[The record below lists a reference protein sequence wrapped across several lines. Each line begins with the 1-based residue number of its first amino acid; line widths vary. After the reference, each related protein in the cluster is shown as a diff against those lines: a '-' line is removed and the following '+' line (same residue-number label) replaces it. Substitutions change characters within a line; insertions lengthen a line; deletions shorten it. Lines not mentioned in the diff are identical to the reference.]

1 MSSRNRSVGYVLG
14 LLAVLT
20 ILPLFIISTKGLKKG
35 IDLSGGTILVYEI
48 DQTRQKSNIDIN
60 ELISA
65 IKRRINPDG
74 IKDIVIRPIGSNRVE
89 VIYPE
94 ASAEDVENTK
104 RSITDQGLLQ
114 FRILASLKHEDDVL
128 RDAARE
134 NFLEWTNKRTTW
146 VKYSES
152 LTETGRTD
160 LTLSGRKLT
169 DPKARWRKNEFNGW
183 NVVLDGVNQTTE
195 LTVVSNDANSLTLSA
210 DAGGTTLT
218 GFTIGR
224 NKSQITGFDPSRF
237 KSNKEMR
244 DAMATAPKD
253 SPIVR
258 ERNLGPGRVEQYVL
272 VQIPPETQDV
282 SGQYLA
288 RAMLTQDSRL
298 NPAVGFSFNRRGA
311 SKFGRLTGEHLP
323 EEGGN
328 FKYRLAIVLDDYI
341 QSAPSLNAQISDSG
355 IIEGGQNGFE
365 VKEVEF
371 LLNIL
376 NAGSLPATL
385 NPVPLQEEK
394 VGPTLGQDT
403 IQKGVYAIAISMIV
417 VPIFMVFYYR
427 ICGIIAVIALVLNLI
442 LLVGF
447 MSLTT
452 STITL
457 PGLAG
462 LALTIGMA
470 VDANVLIFERMREEK
485 DKGAS
490 LNEQIRNGFDRAWT
504 TILDANITTVLSG
517 VVLFYI
523 GTEEIKGF
531 ALTLIVGLVWNLITA
546 VYVTRVIFDF
556 LASRGML
563 KEISM
568 LRFLSSTSIDFV
580 GKRQVAAM
588 VSVIVIGI
596 GLLAFAVRVNNHN
609 MFNIDFTGGTLVT
622 VRLNEKDAAVAGK
635 SVDQRS
641 AYVRTTA
648 SVLPDVT
655 IETLNVGG
663 EEVSR
668 FNIRTSDEDQ
678 ARVQAE
684 ISKAFGP
691 ALARVELAVGP
702 RQAVAAEAPKAEPAK
717 DAAKE
722 KEAAKAAAPVV
733 ATPAAGK
740 YELSVN
746 IKQSAGRIADLF
758 TKVLADEKTGG
769 KVETPEQAF
778 TIKSLD
784 SAAITQPDVPS
795 DKFVLQSALPEA
807 QITAKI
813 EALKSVVANDPALMF
828 ERVSNFGGTVAGETQ
843 TLAIMATVASW
854 LIIAAYLW
862 LRFKSWSYGLA
873 AVLALVHDVLVA
885 LGAVALTYWIA
896 QIPVIGSLLMIEQF
910 KIDLPMI
917 AAFLTLIGF
926 SVNDTIVIF
935 DRLREIK
942 GKSEV
947 INEKIVNDALNQT
960 LSRTIL
966 TSLTAWSVV
975 IIIYIFGGEGLH
987 GFSFTLVVGF
997 LSGTYS
1003 TIYIATPVLISWLG
1017 RDRSNVPAKS
1027 SAKPAMAKG

>member
-14 LLAVLT
+14 LLAVLSL
-20 ILPLFIISTKGLKKG
+20 LPLFIIYSKGLKKG

-94 ASAEDVENTK
+94 ATAEDVENTK

-114 FRILASLKHEDDVL
+114 FRILASLKHEDDLL

-134 NFLEWTNKRTTW
+134 NFLEWTNKRSSW

-183 NVVLDGVNQTTE
+183 NVALDGVNQTSE

-210 DAGGTTLT
+210 DPGGSTLT

-224 NKSQITGFDPSRF
+224 NKSLISGFDPSTF
-237 KSNKEMR
+237 KTNKDLR

-258 ERNLGPGRVEQYVL
+258 KRNLGPGRVEEYVL
-272 VQIPPETQDV
+272 VQVPPETQDV

-288 RAMLTQDSRL
+288 RAFLTQDGRL

-328 FKYRLAIVLDDYI
+328 FKYRLAIVLDDYV

-355 IIEGGQNGFE
+355 IIEGGQSGFE

-403 IQKGVYAIAISMIV
+403 IQKGIYAIAISMVV

-427 ICGIIAVIALVLNLI
+427 LCGVIAVIAMVLNLI

-452 STITL
+452 STFTL

-517 VVLFYI
+517 IVLFYI

-531 ALTLIVGLVWNLITA
+531 ALTLIVGLVWNLVTA
-546 VYVTRVIFDF
+546 VYVTRVMFDF
-556 LASRGML
+556 LAAKGLL

-568 LRFLSSTSIDFV
+568 LRFMSATSIDFV
-580 GKRQVAAM
+580 GKRRVAAM
-588 VSVIVIGI
+588 ISLVVIGI
-596 GLLAFAVRVNNHN
+596 GLLAFGIRVTNHT

-622 VRLNEKDAAVAGK
+622 IRLNEKDAAVAGK

-641 AYVRTTA
+641 AWVRSTA

-678 ARVQAE
+678 ARVQGE
-684 ISKAFGP
+684 ISKAFGT
-691 ALARVELAVGP
+691 ALSRVELAVGP
-702 RQAVAAEAPKAEPAK
+702 RQAVAADAPRAEPAK
-717 DAAKE
+717 DAPKD
-722 KEAAKAAAPVV
+722 AAKPATPAPAAAS
-733 ATPAAGK
+733 AAGK
-740 YELSVN
+740 YDLTVN
-746 IKQSAGRIADLF
+746 IKQSAGRLVDLF
-758 TKVLADEKTGG
+758 ARVLADDKSGG
-769 KVETPEQAF
+769 KVESPEQAF

-784 SAAITQPDVPS
+784 SAALTQPDVPS
-795 DKFVLQSALPEA
+795 DKFVLQSSLPEA
-807 QITAKI
+807 QMTAKI

-843 TLAIMATVASW
+843 TLAIMATVSSW

-885 LGAVALTYWIA
+885 LGAVALTYWVA
-896 QIPVIGSLLMIEQF
+896 QIPVVGSLLMIEQF

-942 GKSEV
+942 GKSDV

-975 IIIYIFGGEGLH
+975 VIIYIFGGEGLH

-1017 RDRSNVPAKS
+1017 RDRSSAPVKS

>member
-1 MSSRNRSVGYVLG
+1 MSSRNRSVGFVLG

-20 ILPLFIISTKGLKKG
+20 VLPLFIISAKGLKKG

-48 DQTRQKSNIDIN
+48 DQSRQKSNIDIN

-94 ASAEDVENTK
+94 ATAEDVENTK

-114 FRILASLKHEDDVL
+114 FRILASLKHEDELL
-128 RDAARE
+128 RDATKE
-134 NFLEWTNKRTTW
+134 NFLEWPNKRTTW
-146 VKYSES
+146 VKYAES
-152 LTETGRTD
+152 VTETGRTD
-160 LTLSGRKLT
+160 VSVSGNKLT

-183 NVVLDGVNQTTE
+183 NVLIDGINQTTE
-195 LTVVSNDANSLTLSA
+195 LTVVSNDATTITLSA
-210 DAGGTTLT
+210 DAGGTSAT
-218 GFTIGR
+218 GYTIGR
-224 NKSQITGFDPSRF
+224 NKSQIAGFDPSRY

-253 SPIVR
+253 SPIIR
-258 ERNLGPGRVEQYVL
+258 ERKLGQNRVEQYVL
-272 VQIPPETQDV
+272 VQVPPETQDV

-288 RAMLTQDSRL
+288 RAFLTQDGRL

-328 FKYRLAIVLDDYI
+328 FKYRLAILLDDYI
-341 QSAPSLNAQISDSG
+341 QSAPTLNAQISDSG
-355 IIEGGQNGFE
+355 IIEGGQSGFE

-403 IQKGVYAIAISMIV
+403 IQKGVYAIIISMIV
-417 VPIFMVFYYR
+417 VPIFMIIYYR
-427 ICGIIAVIALVLNLI
+427 VCGIIAVIALVLNLI

-447 MSLTT
+447 MSLTS

-517 VVLFYI
+517 IVLFAI

-531 ALTLIVGLVWNLITA
+531 ALTLIVGLLWNLITA

-556 LASRGML
+556 LSSKGLL
-563 KEISM
+563 KEINM
-568 LRFLSSTSIDFV
+568 LRFLASTSIDFV
-580 GKRQVAAM
+580 GKRQIAAM
-588 VSVIVIGI
+588 ISVIVIGV
-596 GLLAFAVRVNNHN
+596 GLLAFGVRVANNT

-622 VRLNEKDAAVAGK
+622 IRLNETDSAIAGK

-641 AYVRTTA
+641 AYVRSTA

-663 EEVSR
+663 EAVSR

-678 ARVQAE
+678 ARVQSE

-702 RQAVAAEAPKAEPAK
+702 RQAVEAPKAEPTK
-717 DAAKE
+717 DATKD
-722 KEAAKAAAPVV
+722 AAKAAAPVT
-733 ATPAAGK
+733 APAPAAGK

-746 IKQSAGRIADLF
+746 IKQSAGRLAELF
-758 TKVLADEKTGG
+758 SKVLADEKTGG
-769 KVETPEQAF
+769 KVDAPEQSF
-778 TIKSLD
+778 TINSLD
-784 SAAITQPDVPS
+784 SAALTQPDVPS

-813 EALKSVVANDPALMF
+813 DALKSAVANDPALMF

-854 LIIAAYLW
+854 AIIAAYLW

-885 LGAVALTYWIA
+885 LGAVALTYWLA

-942 GKSEV
+942 GKSDV
-947 INEKIVNDALNQT
+947 INEKMVNDALNQT

-975 IIIYIFGGEGLH
+975 AIIYIFGGEGLH

-1003 TIYIATPVLISWLG
+1003 TIYIATPVLIRWLG
-1017 RDRSNVPAKS
+1017 RDRSSVTVKNSP
-1027 SAKPAMAKG
+1027 KPALAKG

>member
-14 LLAVLT
+14 LLAVLSL
-20 ILPLFIISTKGLKKG
+20 LPLFIIYSKGLKKG

-94 ASAEDVENTK
+94 ATAEDVENTK

-114 FRILASLKHEDDVL
+114 FRILASLKHEDDLL

-134 NFLEWTNKRTTW
+134 NFLEWTNKRSSW

-183 NVVLDGVNQTTE
+183 NVALDGVNQTSE

-210 DAGGTTLT
+210 DPGGSTLT

-224 NKSQITGFDPSRF
+224 NKSLISGFDPSTF
-237 KSNKEMR
+237 KTNKDLR

-258 ERNLGPGRVEQYVL
+258 KRNLGPGRVEEYVL
-272 VQIPPETQDV
+272 VQVPPETQDV

-288 RAMLTQDSRL
+288 RAFLTQDGRL

-328 FKYRLAIVLDDYI
+328 FKYRLAIVLDDYV

-355 IIEGGQNGFE
+355 IIEGGQSGFE

-403 IQKGVYAIAISMIV
+403 IQKGIYAIAISMVV

-427 ICGIIAVIALVLNLI
+427 LCGVIAVIALVLNLI

-452 STITL
+452 STFTL

-517 VVLFYI
+517 IVLFYI

-546 VYVTRVIFDF
+546 VYVTRVMFDF
-556 LASRGML
+556 LAAKGLL

-568 LRFLSSTSIDFV
+568 LRFMSATSIDFV
-580 GKRQVAAM
+580 GKRRVAAM
-588 VSVIVIGI
+588 ISLVVIGI
-596 GLLAFAVRVNNHN
+596 GLLAFGIRVTNHT

-622 VRLNEKDAAVAGK
+622 IRLNEKDAAVAGK

-641 AYVRTTA
+641 AWVRSTA

-678 ARVQAE
+678 ARVQGE
-684 ISKAFGP
+684 ISKAFGT
-691 ALARVELAVGP
+691 ALSRVELAVGP
-702 RQAVAAEAPKAEPAK
+702 RQAVAADAPRAEPAK
-717 DAAKE
+717 DAPKD
-722 KEAAKAAAPVV
+722 AAKPATPAPAAAS
-733 ATPAAGK
+733 AAGK
-740 YELSVN
+740 YDLTVN
-746 IKQSAGRIADLF
+746 IKQSAGRLVDLF
-758 TKVLADEKTGG
+758 AKVLADDKSGG
-769 KVETPEQAF
+769 KVESPEQAF

-784 SAAITQPDVPS
+784 SAALTQPDVPS
-795 DKFVLQSALPEA
+795 DKFVLQSSLPEA
-807 QITAKI
+807 QMTAKI

-843 TLAIMATVASW
+843 TLAIMATVSSW

-885 LGAVALTYWIA
+885 LGAVALTYWVA
-896 QIPVIGSLLMIEQF
+896 QIPVVGSLLMIEQF

-942 GKSEV
+942 GKSDV

-975 IIIYIFGGEGLH
+975 VIIYIFGGEGLH

-1017 RDRSNVPAKS
+1017 RDRSSAPVKS

>member
-14 LLAVLT
+14 LLAVLSL
-20 ILPLFIISTKGLKKG
+20 LPLFIIYSKGLKKG

-94 ASAEDVENTK
+94 ATAEDVENTK

-114 FRILASLKHEDDVL
+114 FRILASLKHEDDLL

-134 NFLEWTNKRTTW
+134 NFLEWTNKRSSW

-183 NVVLDGVNQTTE
+183 NVALDGVNQTSE

-210 DAGGTTLT
+210 DPGGSTLT

-224 NKSQITGFDPSRF
+224 NKSLISGFDPSTF
-237 KSNKEMR
+237 KTNKDLR

-258 ERNLGPGRVEQYVL
+258 KRNLGPGRVEEYVL
-272 VQIPPETQDV
+272 VQVPPETQDV

-288 RAMLTQDSRL
+288 RAFLTQDGRL

-328 FKYRLAIVLDDYI
+328 FKYRLAIVLDDYV

-355 IIEGGQNGFE
+355 IIEGGQSGFE

-403 IQKGVYAIAISMIV
+403 IQKGIYAIAISMVV

-427 ICGIIAVIALVLNLI
+427 LCGVIAVIALVLNLI

-452 STITL
+452 STFTL

-517 VVLFYI
+517 IVLFYI

-546 VYVTRVIFDF
+546 VYVTRVMFDF
-556 LASRGML
+556 LAAKGLL

-568 LRFLSSTSIDFV
+568 LRFMSATSIDFV
-580 GKRQVAAM
+580 GKRRVAAM
-588 VSVIVIGI
+588 ISLVVIGI
-596 GLLAFAVRVNNHN
+596 GLLAFGIRVTNHT

-622 VRLNEKDAAVAGK
+622 IRLNEKDAAVAGK

-641 AYVRTTA
+641 AWVRSTA

-678 ARVQAE
+678 ARVQGE
-684 ISKAFGP
+684 ISKAFGT
-691 ALARVELAVGP
+691 ALSRVELAVGP
-702 RQAVAAEAPKAEPAK
+702 RQAVAADAPRAEPAK
-717 DAAKE
+717 DAPKD
-722 KEAAKAAAPVV
+722 AAKPATPVPAAAS
-733 ATPAAGK
+733 AAGK
-740 YELSVN
+740 YDLTVN
-746 IKQSAGRIADLF
+746 IKQSAGRLVDLF
-758 TKVLADEKTGG
+758 ARVLADDKSGG
-769 KVETPEQAF
+769 KVESPEQAF

-784 SAAITQPDVPS
+784 SAALTQPDVPS
-795 DKFVLQSALPEA
+795 DKFVLQSSLPEA
-807 QITAKI
+807 QMTAKI

-843 TLAIMATVASW
+843 TLAIMATVSSW

-885 LGAVALTYWIA
+885 LGAVALTYWVA
-896 QIPVIGSLLMIEQF
+896 QIPVVGSLLMIEQF

-942 GKSEV
+942 GKSDV

-975 IIIYIFGGEGLH
+975 VIIYIFGGEGLH

-1017 RDRSNVPAKS
+1017 RDRSSAPVKS

>member
-14 LLAVLT
+14 LLAVLSL
-20 ILPLFIISTKGLKKG
+20 LPLFIIYSKGLKKG

-94 ASAEDVENTK
+94 ATAEDVENTK

-114 FRILASLKHEDDVL
+114 FRILASLKHEDDLL

-134 NFLEWTNKRTTW
+134 NFLEWTNKRSSW

-183 NVVLDGVNQTTE
+183 NVALDGVNQTSE
-195 LTVVSNDANSLTLSA
+195 LAVVSNDANSLTLSA
-210 DAGGTTLT
+210 DPGGSTLT

-224 NKSQITGFDPSRF
+224 NKSLISGFDPSSF
-237 KSNKEMR
+237 KTNKDLR

-258 ERNLGPGRVEQYVL
+258 KRNLGPGRVEEYVL
-272 VQIPPETQDV
+272 VQVPPETQDV

-288 RAMLTQDSRL
+288 RAFLTQDGRL

-328 FKYRLAIVLDDYI
+328 FKYRLAIVLDDYV

-355 IIEGGQNGFE
+355 IIEGGQSGFE

-403 IQKGVYAIAISMIV
+403 IQKGIYAIAISMVV

-427 ICGIIAVIALVLNLI
+427 LCGVIAVIAMVLNLI

-452 STITL
+452 STFTL

-517 VVLFYI
+517 IVLFYI

-531 ALTLIVGLVWNLITA
+531 ALTLIVGLVWNLVTA
-546 VYVTRVIFDF
+546 VYVTRVMFDF
-556 LASRGML
+556 LAAKGLL

-568 LRFLSSTSIDFV
+568 LRFMSATSIDFV
-580 GKRQVAAM
+580 GKRRVAAM
-588 VSVIVIGI
+588 ISLVVIGI
-596 GLLAFAVRVNNHN
+596 GLLAFGIRVTNHT

-622 VRLNEKDAAVAGK
+622 IRLNEKDAAMAGK

-641 AYVRTTA
+641 AWVRSTA

-678 ARVQAE
+678 ARVQGE
-684 ISKAFGP
+684 ISKAFGT
-691 ALARVELAVGP
+691 ALSRVELAVGP
-702 RQAVAAEAPKAEPAK
+702 RQAVAADAPRAEPAK
-717 DAAKE
+717 DAPKD
-722 KEAAKAAAPVV
+722 AAKPATPAPAAAS
-733 ATPAAGK
+733 AAGK
-740 YELSVN
+740 YDLTVN
-746 IKQSAGRIADLF
+746 IKQSAGRLVDLF
-758 TKVLADEKTGG
+758 ARVLADDKSGG
-769 KVETPEQAF
+769 KVESPEQAF

-784 SAAITQPDVPS
+784 SAALTQPDVPS
-795 DKFVLQSALPEA
+795 DKFVLQSSLPEA
-807 QITAKI
+807 QMTAKI

-843 TLAIMATVASW
+843 TLAIMATVSSW

-885 LGAVALTYWIA
+885 LGAVALTYWVA
-896 QIPVIGSLLMIEQF
+896 QIPVVGSLLMIEQF

-942 GKSEV
+942 GKSDV

-975 IIIYIFGGEGLH
+975 VIIYIFGGEGLH

-1017 RDRSNVPAKS
+1017 RDRSSAPVKS

>member
-14 LLAVLT
+14 LLAVLSL
-20 ILPLFIISTKGLKKG
+20 LPLFIIYSKGLKKG

-94 ASAEDVENTK
+94 ATAEDVENTK

-114 FRILASLKHEDDVL
+114 FRILASLKHEDDLL

-134 NFLEWTNKRTTW
+134 NFLEWTNKRSSW

-183 NVVLDGVNQTTE
+183 NVALDGVNQTSE

-210 DAGGTTLT
+210 DPGGSTLT

-224 NKSQITGFDPSRF
+224 NKSLISGFDPSTF
-237 KSNKEMR
+237 KTNKDLR

-258 ERNLGPGRVEQYVL
+258 KRNLGPGRVEEYVL
-272 VQIPPETQDV
+272 VQVPPETQDV

-288 RAMLTQDSRL
+288 RAFLTQDGRL

-328 FKYRLAIVLDDYI
+328 FKYRLAIVLDDYV

-355 IIEGGQNGFE
+355 IIEGGQSGFE

-403 IQKGVYAIAISMIV
+403 IQKGIYAIAISMVV

-427 ICGIIAVIALVLNLI
+427 LCGVIAVIALVLNLI

-452 STITL
+452 STFTL

-517 VVLFYI
+517 IVLFYI

-546 VYVTRVIFDF
+546 VYVTRVMFDF
-556 LASRGML
+556 LAAKGLL

-568 LRFLSSTSIDFV
+568 LRFMSATSIDFV
-580 GKRQVAAM
+580 GKRRVAAM
-588 VSVIVIGI
+588 ISLVVIGI
-596 GLLAFAVRVNNHN
+596 GLLAFGIRVTNHT

-622 VRLNEKDAAVAGK
+622 IRLNEKDAAVAGK

-641 AYVRTTA
+641 AWVRSTA

-678 ARVQAE
+678 ARVQGE
-684 ISKAFGP
+684 ISKAFGT
-691 ALARVELAVGP
+691 ALSRVELAVGP
-702 RQAVAAEAPKAEPAK
+702 RQAVAADAPRAEPAK
-717 DAAKE
+717 DAPKD
-722 KEAAKAAAPVV
+722 AAKPVTPAPAAAS
-733 ATPAAGK
+733 AAGK
-740 YELSVN
+740 YDLTVN
-746 IKQSAGRIADLF
+746 IKQSAGRLVDLF
-758 TKVLADEKTGG
+758 ARVLADDKSGG
-769 KVETPEQAF
+769 KVESPEQAF

-784 SAAITQPDVPS
+784 SAALTQPDVPS
-795 DKFVLQSALPEA
+795 DKFVLQSSLPEA
-807 QITAKI
+807 QMTAKI

-843 TLAIMATVASW
+843 TLAIMATVSSW

-885 LGAVALTYWIA
+885 LGAVALTYWVA
-896 QIPVIGSLLMIEQF
+896 QIPVVGSLLMIEQF

-942 GKSEV
+942 GKSDV

-975 IIIYIFGGEGLH
+975 VIIYIFGGEGLH

-1017 RDRSNVPAKS
+1017 RDRSSAPVKS

>member
-14 LLAVLT
+14 LLAVLSL
-20 ILPLFIISTKGLKKG
+20 LPLFIIYSKGLKKG

-94 ASAEDVENTK
+94 ATAEDVENTK

-114 FRILASLKHEDDVL
+114 FRILASLKHEDDLL

-134 NFLEWTNKRTTW
+134 NFLEWTNKRSSW

-183 NVVLDGVNQTTE
+183 NVALDGVNQTSE

-210 DAGGTTLT
+210 DPGGSTLT

-224 NKSQITGFDPSRF
+224 NKSLISGFDPSTF
-237 KSNKEMR
+237 KTNKDLR

-258 ERNLGPGRVEQYVL
+258 KRNLGPGRVEEYVL
-272 VQIPPETQDV
+272 VQVPPETQDV

-288 RAMLTQDSRL
+288 RAFLTQDGRL

-328 FKYRLAIVLDDYI
+328 FKYRLAIVLDDYV

-355 IIEGGQNGFE
+355 IIEGGQSGFE

-403 IQKGVYAIAISMIV
+403 IQKGIYAIAISMVV

-427 ICGIIAVIALVLNLI
+427 LCGVIAVIALVLNLI

-452 STITL
+452 STFTL

-517 VVLFYI
+517 IVLFYI

-531 ALTLIVGLVWNLITA
+531 ALTLIVGLVWNLVTA
-546 VYVTRVIFDF
+546 VYVTRVMFDF
-556 LASRGML
+556 LAAKGLL

-568 LRFLSSTSIDFV
+568 LRFMSATSIDFV
-580 GKRQVAAM
+580 GKRRVAAM
-588 VSVIVIGI
+588 ISLVVIGI
-596 GLLAFAVRVNNHN
+596 GLLAFGIRVTNHT

-622 VRLNEKDAAVAGK
+622 IRLNEKDAAVAGK

-641 AYVRTTA
+641 AWVRSTA

-678 ARVQAE
+678 ARVQGE
-684 ISKAFGP
+684 ISKAFGT
-691 ALARVELAVGP
+691 ALSRVELAVGP
-702 RQAVAAEAPKAEPAK
+702 RQAVAADAPRAEPAK
-717 DAAKE
+717 DAPKD
-722 KEAAKAAAPVV
+722 AAKPATPAPAAAS
-733 ATPAAGK
+733 AAGK
-740 YELSVN
+740 YDLTVN
-746 IKQSAGRIADLF
+746 IKQSAGRLVDLF
-758 TKVLADEKTGG
+758 ARVLADDKSGG
-769 KVETPEQAF
+769 KVESPEQAF

-784 SAAITQPDVPS
+784 SAALTQPDVPS
-795 DKFVLQSALPEA
+795 DKFVLQSSLPEA
-807 QITAKI
+807 QMTAKI

-843 TLAIMATVASW
+843 TLAIMATVSSW

-885 LGAVALTYWIA
+885 LGAVALTYWVA
-896 QIPVIGSLLMIEQF
+896 QIPVVGSLLMIEQF

-942 GKSEV
+942 GKSDV

-975 IIIYIFGGEGLH
+975 VIIYIFGGEGLH

-1017 RDRSNVPAKS
+1017 RDRSSAPVKS

>member
-14 LLAVLT
+14 LLAVLSL
-20 ILPLFIISTKGLKKG
+20 LPLFIIYSKGLKKG

-94 ASAEDVENTK
+94 ATAEDVENTK

-114 FRILASLKHEDDVL
+114 FRILASLKHEDDLL

-134 NFLEWTNKRTTW
+134 NFLEWTNKRSSW

-183 NVVLDGVNQTTE
+183 NVALDGVNQTSE

-210 DAGGTTLT
+210 DPGGSTLT

-224 NKSQITGFDPSRF
+224 NKSLISGFDPSTF
-237 KSNKEMR
+237 KTNKDLR

-258 ERNLGPGRVEQYVL
+258 KRNLGPGRVEEYVL
-272 VQIPPETQDV
+272 VQVPPETQDV

-288 RAMLTQDSRL
+288 RAFLTQDGRL

-328 FKYRLAIVLDDYI
+328 FKYRLAIVLDDYV

-355 IIEGGQNGFE
+355 IIEGGQSGFE

-403 IQKGVYAIAISMIV
+403 IQKGIYAIAISMVV

-427 ICGIIAVIALVLNLI
+427 LCGVIAVIALVLNLI

-452 STITL
+452 STFTL

-517 VVLFYI
+517 IVLFYI

-546 VYVTRVIFDF
+546 VYVTRVMFDF
-556 LASRGML
+556 LAAKGLL

-568 LRFLSSTSIDFV
+568 LRFMSATSIDFV
-580 GKRQVAAM
+580 GKRRVAAM
-588 VSVIVIGI
+588 ISLVVIGI
-596 GLLAFAVRVNNHN
+596 GLLAFGIRVTNHT

-622 VRLNEKDAAVAGK
+622 IRLNEKDAAVAGK

-641 AYVRTTA
+641 AWVRSTA

-678 ARVQAE
+678 ARVQGE
-684 ISKAFGP
+684 ISKAFGT
-691 ALARVELAVGP
+691 ALSRVELAVGP
-702 RQAVAAEAPKAEPAK
+702 RQAVAADAPRAEPAK
-717 DAAKE
+717 DAPKD
-722 KEAAKAAAPVV
+722 AAKPATPAPAAAS
-733 ATPAAGK
+733 AAGK
-740 YELSVN
+740 YDLTVN
-746 IKQSAGRIADLF
+746 IKQSAGRLVDLF
-758 TKVLADEKTGG
+758 ARVLADDKSGG
-769 KVETPEQAF
+769 KVESPEQAF

-784 SAAITQPDVPS
+784 SAALTQPDVPS
-795 DKFVLQSALPEA
+795 DKFVLQSSLPEA
-807 QITAKI
+807 QMTAKI

-843 TLAIMATVASW
+843 TLAIMATVSSW

-885 LGAVALTYWIA
+885 LGAVALTYWVA
-896 QIPVIGSLLMIEQF
+896 QIPVVGSLLMIEQF

-942 GKSEV
+942 GKSDV

-975 IIIYIFGGEGLH
+975 VIIYIFGGEGLH

-1017 RDRSNVPAKS
+1017 RDRSSAPVKS